1 MAGVQNTLRIL
12 AAWQD
17 IIGLA
22 KILQGDCRILAAW
35 HEIIGLCQDLTIW
48 YSESWRHGKV
58 CRGLAKIYSTILAA
72 WQEIIR
78 LAGMLQH
85 VQAASHNLDGRA
97 GSYWACQDIMIWYPE
112 SWRHGKVCRGLAKIS
127 PTILAAWQEIIGLAR
142 MLQAD
147 LQNLGGMAGQLLG
160 LPRPHDLIFRI
171 MAAWQGVQITCQDI
185 CILAAW
191 QQNIEHANILLSGT

>member
-1 MAGVQNTLRIL
+1 MAGVQNTRQDSKIL

-22 KILQGDCRILAAW
+22 KILQADCRILAAW

-72 WQEIIR
+72 WQEIIG

-85 VQAASHNLDGRA
+85 VQAASHNL
-97 GSYWACQDIMIWYPE
+97 
-112 SWRHGKVCRGLAKIS
+112 
-127 PTILAAWQEIIGLAR
+127 
-142 MLQAD
+142 
-147 LQNLGGMAGQLLG
+147 GGMAGKHLSTEPVHVFLSKLPFRLL
-160 LPRPHDLIFRI
+160 
-171 MAAWQGVQITCQDI
+171 A
-185 CILAAW
+185 
-191 QQNIEHANILLSGT
+191 